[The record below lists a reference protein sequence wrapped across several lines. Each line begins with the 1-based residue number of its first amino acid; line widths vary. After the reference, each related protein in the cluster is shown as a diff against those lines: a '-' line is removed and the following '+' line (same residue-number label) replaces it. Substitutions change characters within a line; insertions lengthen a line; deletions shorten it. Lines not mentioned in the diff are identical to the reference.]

1 MNPIKVFVAQDGKGT
16 IVCPQCGFSREVEA
30 TRFVDTNKRVTVR
43 CPCSH
48 SFHVSFEIRKAY
60 RKSVFLFGEYRKKT
74 DNAGTPLRQ
83 MIVLDLSQGGC
94 RFQTPLAHDL
104 KVGDL
109 VYLEIPLTDER
120 KSVVKAT
127 GEVRRV
133 GGKDVGVAF
142 VHFDSG
148 SEKAL
153 YFFLLP

>member
-1 MNPIKVFVAQDGKGT
+1 MDPIKVFVAQDGKGT

-30 TRFVDTNKRVTVR
+30 TRFVDTNKRARVR

-48 SFHVSFEIRKAY
+48 SFQVSFEIRKAY

-74 DNAGTPLRQ
+74 DNASGPFRQ
-83 MIVLDLSQGGC
+83 MIVLDISQTGC
-94 RFQTPLAHDL
+94 RAQTPLPHDL
-104 KVGDL
+104 NVGDL

-120 KSVVKAT
+120 KSLVKAT

-133 GGKDVGVAF
+133 EGKSFGVAF